1 MPPSPLPYL
10 RGMKGVTIFEDKA
23 KKRRYMQIDMKAVK
37 DDREWIQDQVDVLI
51 AESRRDQKRIPWSVI
66 KEELKREGRL

>member
-1 MPPSPLPYL
+1 
-10 RGMKGVTIFEDKA
+10 MKGVTIIEDKA

-37 DDREWIQDQVDVLI
+37 DDREWIQDLVDVLI

>member
-1 MPPSPLPYL
+1 
-10 RGMKGVTIFEDKA
+10 MKGVTIIEDKA
-23 KKRRYMQIDMKAVK
+23 KKRRYMQIDMQAVK
-37 DDREWIQDQVDVLI
+37 NDQEWIQDLVDVLI

>member
-1 MPPSPLPYL
+1 
-10 RGMKGVTIFEDKA
+10 MKGVTIIEDKA

>member
-1 MPPSPLPYL
+1 
-10 RGMKGVTIFEDKA
+10 MKGVTFIEDKA

-37 DDREWIQDQVDVLI
+37 DDREWIQDLVDVLI

>member
-10 RGMKGVTIFEDKA
+10 RGMKGVTIIEDKA

>member
-1 MPPSPLPYL
+1 MN
-10 RGMKGVTIFEDKA
+10 GVTIIEDKA

-37 DDREWIQDQVDVLI
+37 DDREGIQDLIDVMI

-66 KEELKREGRL
+66 KEEMKREGRS